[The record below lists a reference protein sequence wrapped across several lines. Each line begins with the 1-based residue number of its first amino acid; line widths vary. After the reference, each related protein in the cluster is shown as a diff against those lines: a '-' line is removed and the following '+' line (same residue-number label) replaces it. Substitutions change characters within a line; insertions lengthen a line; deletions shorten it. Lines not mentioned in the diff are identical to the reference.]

1 MSVIGDIGAGWTLEQ
16 ALQKPLPDVSPV
28 DRIVVRT
35 VARLGRSHVAR
46 IDGLEHALADRDPF
60 ILVANHST
68 RLEAILLPAMLML
81 LREGRRVH
89 FLADW
94 NFQMIPGVGLLYR
107 CAQVITVPN
116 KEARPRFLN
125 VFKPYLTSRTLPMDA
140 ARDRLAAGESVGIFP
155 EGKVNRDRV
164 NLLPGRLGAAALSLH
179 MGVPVVAAGLRFPE
193 APAGGAIPEGS
204 PMVIEFGPPLLPP
217 VVPADRHGPAA
228 VREWHATIMAAIG
241 TRSHKIST
249 SSRGEE
255 HAGL

>member
-1 MSVIGDIGAGWTLEQ
+1 MSVVGDVGARWTLEQ
-16 ALQKPLPDVSPV
+16 ALQNPLAEVSHL
-28 DRIVVRT
+28 DRLVVRT

-46 IDGLEHALADRDPF
+46 IDGLEHAMPDRDPF

-68 RLEAILLPAMLML
+68 RLEAILLPTMLML
-81 LREGRRVH
+81 LRDGRRVH

-94 NFQMIPGVGLLYR
+94 NFQLIPGVGLLYR

-116 KEARPRFLN
+116 KAARPRFLN
-125 VFKPYLTSRTLPMDA
+125 VFKPYLTSSTLPMDA
-140 ARDRLAAGESVGIFP
+140 ARDRLAEGRSVGIFP

-164 NLLPGRLGAAALSLH
+164 NLLPGRLGAAALSLQ
-179 MGVPVVAAGLRFPE
+179 MGVPVVAAGLRFPD
-193 APAGGAIPEGS
+193 APAEGQIPEGS

-217 VVPADRHGPAA
+217 AAPADRQGPAA
-228 VREWHATIMAAIG
+228 VRAWHATIMAAIG

-249 SSRGEE
+249 SSRGDK